1 MTGKIQKVKNDT
13 KDFLKRVEISQEEKA
28 KLIDDVIIE
37 VHSENS
43 DFIEGVAKLPIKTF
57 RGMYILHT
65 LYSMID
71 KKVDEKVQELLS
83 QKISKYQE
91 EEALKKRK

>member
-1 MTGKIQKVKNDT
+1 
-13 KDFLKRVEISQEEKA
+13 
-28 KLIDDVIIE
+28 
-37 VHSENS
+37 
-43 DFIEGVAKLPIKTF
+43 
-57 RGMYILHT
+57 MYILHT
-65 LYSMID
+65 FYSMID

>member
-1 MTGKIQKVKNDT
+1 MEKMDDWKNS
-13 KDFLKRVEISQEEKA
+13 KSKERYKRLF

-43 DFIEGVAKLPIKTF
+43 DFIEGIAKLPIKTF

-65 LYSMID
+65 FYSMID